1 MCVENLEKIVKYR
14 WKFIII
20 MLERSMLRGRVSNK
34 SLFSLFF
41 LLLFLSINIHRFKI
55 IQLCVIHLFES
66 AEFKD
71 KGVRSAV

>member
-1 MCVENLEKIVKYR
+1 
-14 WKFIII
+14 
-20 MLERSMLRGRVSNK
+20 MLRGRVSNK

-41 LLLFLSINIHRFKI
+41 LLLFLSINIHRFKV
-55 IQLCVIHLFES
+55 QLCVIHLFES

>member
-1 MCVENLEKIVKYR
+1 
-14 WKFIII
+14 
-20 MLERSMLRGRVSNK
+20 MLRERVSNK

-41 LLLFLSINIHRFKI
+41 LLFLSINIHRFKV